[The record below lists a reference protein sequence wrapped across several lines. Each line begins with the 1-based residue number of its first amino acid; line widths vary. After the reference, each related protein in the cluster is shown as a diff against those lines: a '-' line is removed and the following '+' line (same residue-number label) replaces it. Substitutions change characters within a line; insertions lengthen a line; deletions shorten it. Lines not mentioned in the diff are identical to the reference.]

1 MGVEERRVRKRA
13 ARKISN
19 LANNKTKRL
28 DDLQSLLF
36 CTSLVPLPA
45 VKYQERK
52 WTKTCD
58 VNSSY
63 LLL

>member
-36 CTSLVPLPA
+36 CTSLVPFA
-45 VKYQERK
+45 
-52 WTKTCD
+52 
-58 VNSSY
+58 SG
-63 LLL
+63 

>member
-1 MGVEERRVRKRA
+1 LVSPFSRRMGVEERRVRKRA

-36 CTSLVPLPA
+36 CTSLVPFA
-45 VKYQERK
+45 
-52 WTKTCD
+52 
-58 VNSSY
+58 SG
-63 LLL
+63 